1 MEILTT
7 TILVLVSATL
17 SFIIL
22 VKGIIG
28 VRKILKEKES

>member
-7 TILVLVSATL
+7 TMLVFISATL
-17 SFIIL
+17 SFILL

-28 VRKILKEKES
+28 VRKILKEKGK